1 MTQTFSA
8 SQFIGY
14 QRASFDKAQ
23 SYRIWVLISQFLIS
37 ATAAASVFSNDGTL
51 QLYLAVVGAVLLV
64 AWLYV
69 AGKHRRYKEDGDQA
83 RRVSMILEAFTDRP
97 SPAQLFQIFQSFSV
111 AETEA
116 TKKAGTSYWA
126 TQAQPGSGRMA
137 EMLEESAFWT
147 EKLQE
152 ASGAVMA
159 VFLGLI
165 AAGAAV
171 GWLLLM
177 PSDNTEMR
185 VSLARV
191 VLALLA
197 FFLSSDVFGALAGH
211 RSAARSICNIRL
223 RLNAAQAGQAPI
235 GDILIL
241 MVDYNA
247 AVEAA
252 PMTLPFLYK
261 LRQKRLQAQ
270 WDTYLSNRPAAT
282 PAAARGA

>member
-1 MTQTFSA
+1 VTQAFSA
-8 SQFIGY
+8 AQFIGY

-23 SYRIWVLISQFLIS
+23 LYRLWVLVSQFLIA

-51 QLYLAVVGAVLLV
+51 QLYLAVVGAVLLG

-69 AGKHRRYKEDGDQA
+69 ASKHRRYKEDGDQA
-83 RRVSMILEAFTDRP
+83 RRVSMIMEAFTDRP

-111 AETEA
+111 ADA
-116 TKKAGTSYWA
+116 DAAKQAGANYWA
-126 TQAQPGSGRMA
+126 TQAPPGNGRMA
-137 EMLEESAFWT
+137 EMLEESSFWT

-152 ASGAVMA
+152 ASAAVMGAV
-159 VFLGLI
+159 LGLV
-165 AAGAAV
+165 AAGAAI

-191 VLALLA
+191 FLALLA

-223 RLNAAQAGQAPI
+223 RLNAAQAGEAPI
-235 GDILIL
+235 GDMLIL

-252 PMTLPFLYK
+252 PMILPFLYTVRK
-261 LRQKRLQAQ
+261 KRLQAQ
-270 WDTYLSNRPAAT
+270 WETYLSNRPTAA
-282 PAAARGA
+282 PAIP